1 MPQGDR
7 ILNAMAYVV
16 VLLMGAI
23 AGAVL
28 GFHVAARA
36 TSEAPLDSDWVYS
49 YETPAL
55 FSAIGALAGG
65 IAALAFAARSQWAP
79 TLHLTREH
87 KEEEEP

>member
-7 ILNAMAYVV
+7 ILNTMAYIVV
-16 VLLMGAI
+16 FVVGAI
-23 AGAVL
+23 AGAVI
-28 GFHVAARA
+28 GFYVAARA

-49 YETPAL
+49 YETPAV
-55 FSAIGALAGG
+55 FCAIGAVAGG